1 MNGTTPSRLSPHPPG
16 FRARRG
22 LNWTALGL
30 MYASYYLC
38 RYNFRWAGPDI
49 RDQYHLDY
57 SQITFI
63 TGCWAWAYGIGQ
75 WINGLLADRMGG
87 KKAMLIGAVGTIIA
101 NVAFGAVSTV
111 GNLAIF
117 TWIWAANGYVQS
129 FGAPGMIKINA
140 AWFTRVERGTFSG
153 IFGFMIQLGQVGING
168 LAPALLAG
176 FTIGLWIV
184 PPLHWKW
191 LFWIPPMFVGVFA
204 VLMIIFV
211 KETPE
216 QAGFP
221 DAGAAT
227 ASSPHVQETPGQAEF
242 SGVAVSENEGGDSDV
257 RASIGESLLTIL
269 KHPLVW
275 FYALAYFCTGAVRHG
290 SDQLAVLYFVDELK
304 LSRDNP
310 AMVHTLALMPV
321 VAIAGSIAAGFL
333 SDKVF
338 KGHRAPVAMSLYLLE
353 SAVILTAVLL
363 IEWLGVKSVSWS
375 CLFLVLI
382 SLTANSTHSIVGSAA
397 PMDIGGRRMSGFA
410 GGVIDSFQYFGSA
423 IAVPLMGKLL
433 DKYGWGTWFPTMAG
447 FGLIGGF
454 AMWLVIRKQRLLA
467 RQQTSVPPSKE

>member
-1 MNGTTPSRLSPHPPG
+1 MNGTAPSLLSPHPPG

-57 SQITFI
+57 SQITSI

-101 NVAFGAVSTV
+101 NVAFGAVSTA
-111 GNLAIF
+111 GSLAIF

-140 AWFTRVERGTFSG
+140 AWFSRVERGTFSG
-153 IFGFMIQLGQVGING
+153 IFGFMIQLGQVGINR

-176 FTIGLWIV
+176 FTIGLWVV

-191 LFWIPPMFVGVFA
+191 LFWVPPMFVAVFA
-204 VLMIIFV
+204 VFMVLFV

-216 QAGFP
+216 QAGFS
-221 DAGAAT
+221 GA
-227 ASSPHVQETPGQAEF
+227 
-242 SGVAVSENEGGDSDV
+242 AVSEIEAGESNA
-257 RASIGESLLTIL
+257 RARIEESLLTIL
-269 KHPLVW
+269 RHPLVW

-304 LSRDNP
+304 LRRDNP
-310 AMVHTLALMPV
+310 AMVHTLELMPV

-338 KGHRAPVAMSLYLLE
+338 KGRRAPVAMSLYLLE

-363 IEWLGVKSVSWS
+363 IEWIGVKSVSWS

-467 RQQTSVPPSKE
+467 RQRAQS